1 MSKVRQ
7 RVPGDSLGMGT
18 AAPNSHPAPSAEPR
32 PNLDLL
38 SVGTCICCVCCT
50 SLTSYKQQPS
60 AAVISA
66 RLQNS
71 SADHI
76 IKSMN
81 ELQKY
86 QRTNKLCCLLP
97 RRCPSFA
104 LRVLARAPRLPAP
117 PCTQRRQSW
126 GARPGPPPAHSPCFG
141 CSVCAAP
148 CAPPALCSLP
158 LHLQRARLFL
168 QPTSNRFC
176 PSAAMWALKASRGRC
191 FCDL

>member
-7 RVPGDSLGMGT
+7 RVPGEGLGMGT
-18 AAPNSHPAPSAEPR
+18 AAPNSHPAPSAEPW

-50 SLTSYKQQPS
+50 SLTSYKQRPS

-66 RLQNS
+66 RLQQS

-81 ELQKY
+81 EPQKY
-86 QRTNKLCCLLP
+86 QSANELCLLP
-97 RRCPSFA
+97 QLPRTRGLPRA
-104 LRVLARAPRLPAP
+104 LRLPAP
-117 PCTQRRQSW
+117 TQAAL
-126 GARPGPPPAHSPCFG
+126 GCPARPPPTHPRPPRRVLRVRGSARALPAFCLL
-141 CSVCAAP
+141 
-148 CAPPALCSLP
+148 PPRLR
-158 LHLQRARLFL
+158 RARLFR

-176 PSAAMWALKASRGRC
+176 PSAAMRALKAS
-191 FCDL
+191 